1 MVTYMAMNTIEDVGK
16 YRFFLTDAQNIFSH
30 PLRFR
35 IFLRGKSFSY
45 KKDTSI
51 RFFMIRVMESE
62 ITSPRITSICDAR
75 TFSHFFQDSGSNPTK
90 YNEKITETL

>member
-1 MVTYMAMNTIEDVGK
+1 MVTYMAMNTVEDVGK

-45 KKDTSI
+45 KKRHVYKVFRDSCYGKSDPHSHI
-51 RFFMIRVMESE
+51 HPVLHLYVMRVRSH
-62 ITSPRITSICDAR
+62 I
-75 TFSHFFQDSGSNPTK
+75 FSRQW
-90 YNEKITETL
+90 E